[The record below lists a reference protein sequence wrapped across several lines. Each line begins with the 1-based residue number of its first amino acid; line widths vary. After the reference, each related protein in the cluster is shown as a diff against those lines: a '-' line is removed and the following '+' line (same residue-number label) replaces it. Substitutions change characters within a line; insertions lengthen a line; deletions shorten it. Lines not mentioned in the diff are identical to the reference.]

1 MITPYASIFSKMNE
15 TSDIIT
21 YLRIIPVVCLTF
33 VRGLVPNSILERGQ
47 KAVKEEKRHRR
58 RKKTDDCKEKRNW
71 KNNRFTDKMPM
82 RLAFKGMSIQLLVVP
97 VWVAVSESVG
107 KPRQK
112 RREKGMT
119 LTKHTFVYHAQ
130 DTNISTQSRGSEIIS

>member
-1 MITPYASIFSKMNE
+1 MNE

-71 KNNRFTDKMPM
+71 KKQIADSYKQRTT
-82 RLAFKGMSIQLLVVP
+82 I
-97 VWVAVSESVG
+97 
-107 KPRQK
+107 
-112 RREKGMT
+112 
-119 LTKHTFVYHAQ
+119 HA
-130 DTNISTQSRGSEIIS
+130 TAH

>member
-71 KNNRFTDKMPM
+71 KTTDCGFIQTADNNSCNGALISTAWIKCEFPIFYAI
-82 RLAFKGMSIQLLVVP
+82 LAF
-97 VWVAVSESVG
+97 VARKRSESRL
-107 KPRQK
+107 KCFHRI
-112 RREKGMT
+112 
-119 LTKHTFVYHAQ
+119 LFYHVL
-130 DTNISTQSRGSEIIS
+130 